1 MRTKQAS
8 SSNWI
13 GEPRLSSHPR
23 LRFFDMAPHQMQET
37 QKPQIHIHTI
47 TQTSVSCKT
56 SPPQGSISSRPHETH
71 SRLHHRS
78 TSALQIPANAPQILS
93 RATSRGLGRN
103 PDSRCADPE
112 VRERTRAGPEEGPGS
127 PAPAEP
133 GTVILRPAKLRV
145 SLPFFSFTL
154 LIPRLGHGQSG
165 AGSRQG
171 PALLKSIPTSH
182 GILPSTLVN
191 GGIDFKE
198 LGINFKP

>member
-93 RATSRGLGRN
+93 RATSRGF
-103 PDSRCADPE
+103 
-112 VRERTRAGPEEGPGS
+112 
-127 PAPAEP
+127 
-133 GTVILRPAKLRV
+133 GTKPRFSLR
-145 SLPFFSFTL
+145 
-154 LIPRLGHGQSG
+154 
-165 AGSRQG
+165 GSRG
-171 PALLKSIPTSH
+171 ARKDKSGTRRRS
-182 GILPSTLVN
+182 G
-191 GGIDFKE
+191 
-198 LGINFKP
+198 

>member
-93 RATSRGLGRN
+93 RATSRGFGTKPRFSLRGSRGARKDKSGTRRRSGQPCSCRTWN
-103 PDSRCADPE
+103 CDPAPSETPGLSSFLLLHAFDSQ
-112 VRERTRAGPEEGPGS
+112 AGPWAKRCGFQTGPGI
-127 PAPAEP
+127 
-133 GTVILRPAKLRV
+133 T
-145 SLPFFSFTL
+145 
-154 LIPRLGHGQSG
+154 
-165 AGSRQG
+165 
-171 PALLKSIPTSH
+171 
-182 GILPSTLVN
+182 
-191 GGIDFKE
+191 
-198 LGINFKP
+198 